1 MEMVIVLKMTTETNK
16 NLSRKYE
23 KRLMFMKQY
32 VVDAFTDEVFHG
44 NQAAICIMEKWL
56 PEGLMMNITRENNFS
71 ETAFA
76 VREGE
81 KFHLR

>member
-16 NLSRKYE
+16 NLSRKSE